1 MENKVPLPLKAEAGV
16 VKNSSTILINEI
28 QRNMFINILEMRG
41 IFNPPLNPPNV
52 KSGQALQGGEMGTV
66 NQNITV
72 KWMKNVLI

>member
-1 MENKVPLPLKAEAGV
+1 
-16 VKNSSTILINEI
+16 
-28 QRNMFINILEMRG
+28 MFINILEMRG